1 MEEPKKET
9 IEPVAAQPDHAYGS
23 VEKIDDAANREFYG
37 GSVSDSYRLKS
48 ELVSKCLEE
57 IGMGRYEIADL
68 LSSASLA
75 KQDIGINGSSSSS
88 RASAGSR
95 ITSGPK
101 ASAQCNRSSNWNSPT
116 LA

>member
-1 MEEPKKET
+1 MEEPKKDT

-57 IGMGRYEIADL
+57 IGMGRYDAARPFLTPPLPDRGT
-68 LSSASLA
+68 
-75 KQDIGINGSSSSS
+75 DTNGSSSSS
-88 RASAGSR
+88 PGSAGSQT
-95 ITSGPK
+95 TSGPK
-101 ASAQCNRSSNWNSPT
+101 ASARSNPSSNSNSPI